1 MDRERARSYPF
12 VAQPGAAPFLVSRAE
27 GAYFYTPDPA
37 QPSGERLRARL
48 EPLASHPHVAEL
60 RGRGLLQAVEIVK
73 DRDTLEPF
81 PAEARV
87 TGKIV
92 AAGLA
97 EGVFFYP
104 GGCEPAR
111 DVITLGPPFVIG
123 DAEIEAIG
131 SALEAAIESAVRR
144 VLDRSS

>member
-1 MDRERARSYPF
+1 MFFTYSAHPATCAVASTVLAILEDEKLVERA
-12 VAQPGAAPFLVSRAE
+12 AE
-27 GAYFYTPDPA
+27 M
-37 QPSGERLRARL
+37 GERLRARL
-48 EPLASHPHVAEL
+48 EHLASHPHVAEL